1 MAKESLVETNRPLL
15 RIESRQWAR
24 VVMDRG
30 TGIRRVAERWSARRL
45 EISATEDSPWA
56 KSGFASYTIA
66 NYPEYD
72 VCERPFAVDAFD
84 LVIAQQ
90 VFEHVLWPYRAAKH
104 VYEMLRPGACLS

>member
-1 MAKESLVETNRPLL
+1 MWKRIAPYFG
-15 RIESRQWAR
+15 IESRQWAR
-24 VVMDRG
+24 VVMDRE
-30 TGIRRVAERWSARRL
+30 TGNYVGSLNVGRLDAL

-84 LVIAQQ
+84 LVIAEQLFRNTSFGPIVQQ
-90 VFEHVLWPYRAAKH
+90 SMSMR
-104 VYEMLRPGACLS
+104 C